1 MALLEGIGLSK
12 RFGGVLALN
21 HVSFS
26 IEKDQIMGLI
36 GPNGAGKT
44 TLFNIIA
51 GVFKPSSGRVLF
63 DGQEI
68 KGWLPYKVCRLGIGR
83 TFQVARPFLEMT
95 CLENVLVAAVNR
107 HGKEP
112 QTEYQ
117 PLAEESLEFVGLTNQ
132 KDMAAKNLNLI
143 DKKRLELARVLATEP
158 KMVLLDEVLGGLNT
172 QEITQAVELIQRLR
186 DDRGQTIFWIEYVM
200 GAIMSAAT
208 KVIVLNQGMKLMEG
222 TPTEVVHDE
231 RVIKAY
237 LGH

>member
-21 HVSFS
+21 DVSFS
-26 IEKDQIMGLI
+26 IEKDQIIGLI

-44 TLFNIIA
+44 TLFNVIA
-51 GVFKPSSGRVLF
+51 GVFKPSSGRVFF

-68 KGWLPYKVCRLGIGR
+68 KGWMPYKVCRLGIAR

-95 CLENVLVAAVNR
+95 CLENALVAAVNR
-107 HGKEP
+107 HSKGHHGEHRH
-112 QTEYQ
+112 
-117 PLAEESLEFVGLTNQ
+117 LAEESLEFVGLGDQ
-132 KDMAAKNLNLI
+132 RASPAKNLNLI
-143 DKKRLELARVLATEP
+143 DKKRLELARVLAAEP

-172 QEITQAVELIQRLR
+172 QEIGQAVELIQRLR
-186 DDRGQTIFWIEYVM
+186 DDRGQTIFWIEHVM
-200 GAIMSAAT
+200 GAIMSAAE

-222 TPTEVVHDE
+222 TPKDVVNDE